1 MTIAE
6 DEIDL
11 MDKYDY
17 VVENDIVE
25 LAVERIKS
33 IVIAEN

>member
-6 DEIDL
+6 DEID